1 MTEPLTAS
9 EIEALRKID
18 TPTICNLLE
27 MVAPERRGTG
37 YTVRQLNCVFP
48 EFPPMVGYA
57 RTATIRA
64 KEPGPLNAEDYLKL
78 RFDYLDFVAS
88 GPAPRI
94 SVIQDLDDA
103 QPGYGSFWGE
113 VNSNVH
119 KALGCLGT
127 VTNGSVRDLDL
138 IAEDFQLLAGV
149 IAPSHAFVHLVDFG
163 GEVNIH
169 GMVVRAGDL
178 IHADRHG
185 AAVIPHEVAREV
197 PGALDLMTRR
207 EAVII
212 DTARGPGFTVEKLK
226 EAYQRSAEIK
236 S

>member
-1 MTEPLTAS
+1 MTDALNAA
-9 EIEALRKID
+9 EIEVLREID

-27 MVAPERRGTG
+27 LVLPERRGYG

-48 EFPPMVGYA
+48 RLPPMVGYA
-57 RTATIRA
+57 RTATVRA
-64 KEPGPLNAEDYLKL
+64 KEPGPLSPEDYYEL
-78 RFDYLDFVAS
+78 RCAYIDYVAS
-88 GPAPRI
+88 GPSPRI
-94 SVIQDLDDA
+94 SVIQDIDDG

-113 VNSNVH
+113 VSSNVH
-119 KALGCLGT
+119 QALGCLGT

-163 GEVNIH
+163 GEVNVH
-169 GMVVRAGDL
+169 GMVVQSGDL
-178 IHADRHG
+178 VHADRHG
-185 AAVIPHEVAREV
+185 AVVIPHRVARDI
-197 PGALDLMTRR
+197 PAALDLMQRR

-212 DTARGPGFTVEKLK
+212 ETARGPEPSAEKIK
-226 EAYQRSAEIK
+226 EAYGLSARIK